1 MRGRVRALGHVAEVA
16 HKALVDHLPIIF
28 LGDTIDFHGGAF
40 VYQVKQRWE
49 GAAQTHA
56 TPTPMANIKNTL
68 EFIEAFFFVIKIWV
82 LPIQRVARRG
92 F

>member
-1 MRGRVRALGHVAEVA
+1 L
-16 HKALVDHLPIIF
+16 F
-28 LGDTIDFHGGAF
+28 GDAIDFHRGAF

-49 GAAQTHA
+49 GTAQTHA

-68 EFIEAFFFVIKIWV
+68 EFIEAFFFVVEVWV
-82 LPIQRVARRG
+82 LPIKWMACGG